1 MKKIKTKVKK
11 YDWKDIGQRMLKT
24 FIQGILSY
32 LILSLNGITNPND
45 IVLES
50 LLLGA
55 LASGISAVMNVLIQE
70 MEMRQ

>member
-45 IVLES
+45 IVVET

-55 LASGISAVMNVLIQE
+55 LASGISAVMNLLSQE
-70 MEMRQ
+70 MEMR